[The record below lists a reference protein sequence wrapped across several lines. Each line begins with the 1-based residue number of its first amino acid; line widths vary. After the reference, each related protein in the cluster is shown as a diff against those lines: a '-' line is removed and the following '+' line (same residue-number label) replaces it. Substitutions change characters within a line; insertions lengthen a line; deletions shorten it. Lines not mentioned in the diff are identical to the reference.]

1 MVGATPDDPETVVSL
16 VCFQDASR
24 SQVLLGVRRPT
35 PFAPRHPAV
44 LSTPT
49 MAVPASVAR
58 ELLPVA
64 GFAPGLRHFTGTPRF
79 RVGHAGY
86 VDNPH
91 AFVLEHLL
99 ARKLGL
105 AGALVSGTF
114 VADAWLRA
122 LAVDIVDDPLGTQ
135 VSVWTAM
142 LSYCAVLGCEPSVVP
157 PASVSYSKLFWAP
170 AALVGDAVRDK
181 APLLLDVTLDPFE
194 VCIHGLCVR
203 SAASILDS

>member
-16 VCFQDASR
+16 VCFRDASR
-24 SQVLLGVRRPT
+24 WQVLLGVRRPT
-35 PFAPRHPAV
+35 PFAPRHPGV

-49 MAVPASVAR
+49 MSVPATVAR

-64 GFAPGLRHFTGTPRF
+64 GFTPGLRHLTGTPRF
-79 RVGHAGY
+79 RVGHGGY

-105 AGALVSGTF
+105 ADALVSGAF
-114 VADAWLRA
+114 VADAWLQV

-142 LSYCAVLGCEPSVVP
+142 LSYCAVLGCDPSVVP
-157 PASVSYSKLFWAP
+157 AATASYAKLLWAP
-170 AALVGDAVRDK
+170 ATLVGEAVRNK
-181 APLLLDVTLDPFE
+181 APLLLDITLDPFE

-203 SAASILDS
+203 SAASILEA

>member
-16 VCFQDASR
+16 VCFRDASR

-35 PFAPRHPAV
+35 PFAARHPAV

-64 GFAPGLRHFTGTPRF
+64 GFTPGLRHFTGTPRF

-91 AFVLEHLL
+91 AFVLEHLRL
-99 ARKLGL
+99 ADQDLGNRRPSHL
-105 AGALVSGTF
+105 HNAAGPSASKYQSRYLKRSPF
-114 VADAWLRA
+114 AQWPRRRR
-122 LAVDIVDDPLGTQ
+122 
-135 VSVWTAM
+135 M
-142 LSYCAVLGCEPSVVP
+142 L
-157 PASVSYSKLFWAP
+157 
-170 AALVGDAVRDK
+170 D
-181 APLLLDVTLDPFE
+181 
-194 VCIHGLCVR
+194 R
-203 SAASILDS
+203 SAAAEPKSR